1 MISDA
6 LSYEFHSTGPT
17 SESPQKQEE
26 LKKWKLKTKI
36 VEKMKMK
43 GENKNKRCIKLLWK
57 IVVKSNNNFLF
68 DKTLKNCLKAI
79 IWN

>member
-26 LKKWKLKTKI
+26 LKNWKLKTKI

-43 GENKNKRCIKLLWK
+43 GENKIKRCIKLLWK

-68 DKTLKNCLKAI
+68 EKTVKNCLKAI
-79 IWN
+79 MWN

>member
-26 LKKWKLKTKI
+26 LKKWKLRTKI

-43 GENKNKRCIKLLWK
+43 GENKIKRCIKLLWK
-57 IVVKSNNNFLF
+57 IVVKSNNFLF
-68 DKTLKNCLKAI
+68 EKTVKNCLKAI
-79 IWN
+79 MWN